1 MSPAI
6 IQAFYFVALVLM
18 FQAAAVAIVSRGRAE
33 LPARATRVACA
44 IGVLVLLLIPLDGL
58 PLWRWM
64 FAVWANPSV
73 PFLGLVVAAVVR
85 RNFGVDLLPERPR
98 RSLFWFGAIA
108 GSILYLHGY
117 VFSGVD
123 LYFWG
128 WETRVFVVGLSL
140 VSMGAILGGC
150 RSGVVLLL
158 ALIAWATGVLESR
171 NGWDYVMDPVFWLV
185 SLMALA
191 RRAWRGS
198 RQKAELP
205 AAA

>member
-1 MSPAI
+1 MSPGI
-6 IQAFYFVALVLM
+6 IQVFYFVAVMLM
-18 FQAAAVAIVSRGRAE
+18 FQAAFVAILGRGRSD
-33 LPARATRVACA
+33 LPSRAVRAACGVAA
-44 IGVLVLLLIPLDGL
+44 LVLLLIPLDGL
-58 PLWRWM
+58 PLWRWI
-64 FAVWANPSV
+64 FAIWANPSV
-73 PFLGLVVAAVVR
+73 PFLALVVAAVVR
-85 RNFGVDLLPERPR
+85 RNFGVDVLPEGAR
-98 RSLFWFGAIA
+98 RSLFLFGAIA
-108 GSILYLHGY
+108 GSVLYLYTY
-117 VFSGVD
+117 VFSGMD

-128 WETRVFVVGLSL
+128 WETRVFAVGLSV
-140 VSMGAILGGC
+140 VSMAAILGGS

-191 RRAWRGS
+191 RRAWRGM